1 VSRLELPLVTGGRAA
16 TLTESRVEA
25 PVVALLTLGC
35 KLNQAETEAM
45 ARELH
50 DAGFAVADRPVAAAG
65 YIINSCAVTH
75 VADRKSRH
83 LVRLAKRLAP
93 GAPVVLTGCY
103 PEAAGHERA
112 AEASGADIVVAS
124 REKHG
129 SVQALI
135 EALPRTAVA
144 PLAGPPTRRTRAF
157 IKAQEGCNDL
167 CAFCIVPY
175 TRGRE
180 VSLSPAVVAER
191 VRQREADGV
200 QEVVITGTQLGAWG
214 RDTGVEG
221 GPAAL
226 IEHLL
231 ANTTVPR
238 IRFSSLQP
246 QDITP
251 RLLALWEDP
260 RLCRHF
266 HLALQSGSAATL
278 ARMRRRY
285 SATDYRQA
293 LARIRAAIPGVAI
306 TTDVIAGFPGET
318 EAEFEESFAF
328 CREAGFAGMHVFPYS
343 SRSRTGAS
351 RLLGHLPPAV
361 KHERVERLLAL
372 ARESAA
378 AFARSRIGAVE
389 AVLWEDETGE
399 PGVWSGLTDTY
410 IRVHA
415 SGDERLRNRILPAS
429 VVREHA
435 DGLWGDVRG
444 VVD

>member
-1 VSRLELPLVTGGRAA
+1 MSRIELPLAGSGSVPAQPAA
-16 TLTESRVEA
+16 AGS

-45 ARELH
+45 ARDLRA
-50 DAGFAVADRPVAAAG
+50 AGFAVADRPVAAAG

-75 VADRKSRH
+75 VAERKSRH

-93 GAPVVLTGCY
+93 EAPVVLTGCY
-103 PEAAGHERA
+103 PEAAGRERA
-112 AEASGADIVVAS
+112 AEASGADVVVAS
-124 REKHG
+124 NEKDR
-129 SVQALI
+129 SIQALLQ
-135 EALPRTAVA
+135 AMPSATGTAPGRPA
-144 PLAGPPTRRTRAF
+144 TGRTRAF

-180 VSLSPAVVAER
+180 VSVAPQLVAQR
-191 VRQREADGV
+191 VREREDEGV

-214 RDTGVEG
+214 RDTGTEG
-221 GPAAL
+221 GPAVL

-251 RLLALWEDP
+251 RLLALWDDP

-285 SATDYRQA
+285 SAGDYGQA
-293 LARIRAAIPGVAI
+293 LARLRAAIPGVAI

-318 EAEFEESFAF
+318 DEQFEESYAF
-328 CREAGFAGMHVFPYS
+328 CREAAFAGMHVFPYS
-343 SRSRTGAS
+343 SRRRTGAA
-351 RLLGHLPPAV
+351 RMPGHVAHAV
-361 KHERVERLLAL
+361 RRERADRLLAL

-378 AFARSRIGAVE
+378 AFARSRIGCVE
-389 AVLWEDETGE
+389 AVLWEDETAE
-399 PGVWSGLTDTY
+399 AAVWSGLTDTY
-410 IRVHA
+410 LRVYA
-415 SGDERLRNRILPAS
+415 RGSDRLRNRILPAGIQS
-429 VVREHA
+429 EHG